1 VTLDMALNKTIQFK
15 EIRALDLRISASNVF
30 NNVHFTSI
38 NTVVNSLTFGEV
50 TGVSNMRRVTMTA
63 RFRF

>member
-1 VTLDMALNKTIQFK
+1 MSLNKTIQIK
-15 EIRALDLRISASNVF
+15 EFRALDLRISANNVF

-38 NTVVNSLTFGEV
+38 STVVNSLTFGEV
-50 TGVSNMRRVTMTA
+50 TGAGSMRRVSMQA